1 MSSKNYLKPKHVHR
15 ERSQP
20 SYRKKLGFLE
30 KKKDYK
36 KRAKN
41 FNFKKDHLA
50 LLQRKAET
58 KNPDE
63 FYFAMINSSIA
74 SGSHNEH
81 KKCLRPDEVRQMVS
95 QDVHYLQYHQQLE
108 RKKISR
114 LKSQIHKIQNAKN
127 DNVKSKKTKKSKKSK
142 NKHIYFGS
150 DNDDLLAENKNI
162 EFDNKMNGIADSDGM
177 ENKNKNLSG
186 LKGLKGIMKQR
197 KDKEKKITKALNEL
211 RGKLIRMVYSDFVY

>member
-108 RKKISR
+108 RKVFIIY
-114 LKSQIHKIQNAKN
+114 LHNCLFVCFLFIFAVQI
-127 DNVKSKKTKKSKKSK
+127 
-142 NKHIYFGS
+142 
-150 DNDDLLAENKNI
+150 LLI
-162 EFDNKMNGIADSDGM
+162 I
-177 ENKNKNLSG
+177 L
-186 LKGLKGIMKQR
+186 
-197 KDKEKKITKALNEL
+197 LN
-211 RGKLIRMVYSDFVY
+211 F